1 MGRNLYILAA
11 TLGGLALLSLLI
23 SFSGFV
29 HPVGS
34 PSDAP
39 MWRMMA
45 IALFFFALVAA
56 LGGTLS
62 SLFAQAERRA
72 TEERQRQRAERRRR
86 PRA

>member
-1 MGRNLYILAA
+1 MGRNLYILAV
-11 TLGGLALLSLLI
+11 TLAGLALLSLLI

-45 IALFFFALVAA
+45 IGLLFFGLIAA

-72 TEERQRQRAERRRR
+72 TEERERQRAARRRR
-86 PRA
+86 AR